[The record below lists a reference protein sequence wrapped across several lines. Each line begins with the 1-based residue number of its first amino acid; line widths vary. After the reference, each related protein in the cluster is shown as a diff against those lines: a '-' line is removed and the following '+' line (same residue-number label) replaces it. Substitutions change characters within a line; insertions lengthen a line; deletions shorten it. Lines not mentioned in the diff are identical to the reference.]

1 MSSRHT
7 LTVGRGMV
15 VFRREEE
22 AMAELKKKRSWRGS
36 RSVLVFGVARQDEER
51 HGGVIYSREQ

>member
-7 LTVGRGMV
+7 LTVGRGIV

-22 AMAELKKKRSWRGS
+22 AMAELQKNEAGEDP
-36 RSVLVFGVARQDEER
+36 GVC
-51 HGGVIYSREQ
+51 